1 MLYVPKIEPHL
12 RKRTLF
18 LIIVLHCFSLARA
31 QDLGVVMEEPDAKPL
46 DEFKVALK
54 LRPLNF
60 LIYPLSLGSWINAN
74 AEAEFPIDM
83 SKSFS
88 AGIQFL
94 DYSGSSFIGA
104 GTGGTVGNTVS
115 LRLDF
120 KIYPL
125 AKKRSEFCEGLFLG
139 PYAKIRSEAIQ
150 QSVLGPYTSFAVMPG
165 FMAGYQLVHG
175 QFVASYL
182 IGGGAGLGVTS
193 GLGALFLDF
202 RTGISIGFTI

>member
-1 MLYVPKIEPHL
+1 MQ
-12 RKRTLF
+12 RRTLF
-18 LIIVLHCFSLARA
+18 LILLFLSFSQVRA
-31 QDLGVVMEEPDAKPL
+31 QDLGVVMDEPVAKPL

-54 LRPLNF
+54 LRPLNY

-74 AEAEFPIDM
+74 VEAEFPIDL

-94 DYSGSSFIGA
+94 DYSGSSFFGG

-125 AKKRSEFCEGLFLG
+125 AKKRNEFCEGFFLG
-139 PYAKIRSEAIQ
+139 PYTKIRGEAIQ
-150 QSVLGPYTSFAVMPG
+150 QSVLGAYTSFAVMPG

-182 IGGGAGLGVTS
+182 IGAGAGLGVTS
-193 GLGALFLDF
+193 GLSAIFPDF